1 MHIHLGW
8 NDIESVS
15 HGPTL
20 PKCCDACNQT
30 TYYHLLCKKIWL
42 TLYFIRVIPY
52 ETHWLLACPDCG
64 ANFEVPE
71 QAETA
76 TRELNETTSLF
87 LDQKLSQ
94 DDYHQKVRAYQNTLL
109 SSQIRFPDTE
119 KDCPACGKK
128 YRLSDYRTDI
138 PKIYCRCGS
147 ELPRETPSRLHDF
160 PTEVPLVPTSQTS
173 SHTFNHATMYK
184 PTVSVQE

>member
-1 MHIHLGW
+1 MFVIFGW
-8 NDIESVS
+8 NDIETVS

-20 PKCCDACNQT
+20 PKRCDACSQT
-30 TYYHLLCKKIWL
+30 TYYHLICKKIWF
-42 TLYFIRVIPY
+42 TLFLMRVIPY

-71 QAETA
+71 QAVTA

-87 LDQKLSQ
+87 LEQKLSQ
-94 DDYHQKVRAYQNTLL
+94 VDYHQKVRAYQNTLL

-128 YRLSDYRTDI
+128 YRLSDYRTDV

-147 ELPRETPSRLHDF
+147 ELPRETPSRIDDSLKDI
-160 PTEVPLVPTSQTS
+160 PVVPALPNS
-173 SHTFNHATMYK
+173 SHRFNQTL
-184 PTVSVQE
+184 TDT